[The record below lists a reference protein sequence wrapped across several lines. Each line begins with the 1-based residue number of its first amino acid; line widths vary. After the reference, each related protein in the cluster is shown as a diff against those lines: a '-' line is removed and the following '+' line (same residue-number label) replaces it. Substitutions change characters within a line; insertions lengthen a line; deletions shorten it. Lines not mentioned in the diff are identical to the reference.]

1 MSCVCTAP
9 GEVGAE
15 GEGVGNQASGLSA
28 TGGRAGGVYQWESS
42 R

>member
-1 MSCVCTAP
+1 MSVAP

-28 TGGRAGGVYQWESS
+28 TGGGAGGTCQWQSS